1 MIIFVI
7 FIILKI
13 SIFAIERN
21 KILLLN
27 LKSFW
32 HQILLIFKCL
42 YVHFFINLFNRQQKE
57 EKLNTEESLVEVN
70 FLKKLQCQDQ
80 LELDFK

>member
-27 LKSFW
+27 
-32 HQILLIFKCL
+32 QMLLIFKCL

>member
-7 FIILKI
+7 YIILKI

-27 LKSFW
+27 
-32 HQILLIFKCL
+32 QMLLIFKCL

>member
-27 LKSFW
+27 
-32 HQILLIFKCL
+32 QMLLIFKCL
-42 YVHFFINLFNRQQKE
+42 YVHFFIILFNRQQKE